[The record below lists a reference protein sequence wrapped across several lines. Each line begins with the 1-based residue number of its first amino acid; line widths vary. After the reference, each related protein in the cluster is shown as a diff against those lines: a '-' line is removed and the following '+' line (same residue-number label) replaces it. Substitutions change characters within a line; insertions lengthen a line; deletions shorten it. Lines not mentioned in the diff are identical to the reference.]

1 MSNFYFLDRWPNLKK
16 LGMQAENYITTDS
29 NASMLKTRIL
39 GEQLIDLVLIAL
51 KVEVDKFATQD
62 DKIKNGEIKIS
73 KTEEEYNQLIK

>member
-39 GEQLIDLVLIAL
+39 GEQLIDLVLIRLHRLQCL
-51 KVEVDKFATQD
+51 KVILNMLHPYSLV
-62 DKIKNGEIKIS
+62 
-73 KTEEEYNQLIK
+73 

>member
-39 GEQLIDLVLIAL
+39 GEQLIDLV
-51 KVEVDKFATQD
+51 
-62 DKIKNGEIKIS
+62 IK
-73 KTEEEYNQLIK
+73 